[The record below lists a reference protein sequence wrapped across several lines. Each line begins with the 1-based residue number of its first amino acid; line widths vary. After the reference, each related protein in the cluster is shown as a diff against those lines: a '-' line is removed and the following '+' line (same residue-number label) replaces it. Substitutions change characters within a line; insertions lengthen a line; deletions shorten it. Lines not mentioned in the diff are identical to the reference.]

1 MAAVKPVR
9 RTQAQRRETSQAR
22 ILDASLKL
30 LVERG
35 YDRFSLQDVGR
46 LAGCS
51 YELVNHYFGNKD
63 GLLTALAEHIV
74 DSFATDGLEIPPL
87 ANGFENLVQRIRYYA
102 AVAERDFVTFRAYM
116 IVAGE
121 APSRPTVADFVL
133 KVRDRT
139 LSTLLDAMT
148 EGQAKGDIRSDIDAE
163 EYVKL
168 IYEFVRGH
176 ADVSVVTNS
185 ADVAR
190 RAVRG
195 SSSVDLFVEIL
206 RPAISKPRKARFFPV
221 RSGASQPKTTSDQP
235 AQGRSKTA
243 K

>member
-1 MAAVKPVR
+1 MTAVKRER
-9 RTQAQRRETSQAR
+9 RTQAQRREESQAR
-22 ILDASLKL
+22 ILDASLNL

-35 YDRFSLQDVGR
+35 YDRFSLQDVGS

-74 DSFATDGLEIPPL
+74 DRFATDGLKKPPL
-87 ANGFENLVQRIRYYA
+87 PNGFDNLVQIIRHYA
-102 AVAERDFVTFRAYM
+102 AVADRDFVTFRAYM
-116 IVAGE
+116 IIAGE
-121 APSRPTVADFVL
+121 APSRPTVAEFVL

-139 LSTLLDAMT
+139 ISTLLEAMT
-148 EGQAKGDIRSDIDAE
+148 DGQAKGDIRNDIEAE

-176 ADVSVVTNS
+176 ADVSLLTHPS
-185 ADVAR
+185 AAR
-190 RAVRG
+190 RVRS

-206 RPAISKPRKARFFPV
+206 GAALGTPKKTGFFSMRSRSARTKV
-221 RSGASQPKTTSDQP
+221 TSDSV
-235 AQGRSKTA
+235 AQRASKKT